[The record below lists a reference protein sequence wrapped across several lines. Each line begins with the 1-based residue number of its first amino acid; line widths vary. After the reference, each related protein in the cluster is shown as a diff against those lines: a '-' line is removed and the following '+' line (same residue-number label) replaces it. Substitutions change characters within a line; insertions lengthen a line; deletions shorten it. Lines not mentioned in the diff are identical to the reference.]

1 MTLQTQP
8 RRVTET
14 LDPKLFDGLSVY
26 QDVVLAGQTV
36 RSGVRDCH
44 QRWRVIE
51 PHLPAAGAFLDIG
64 SNFGW
69 FGLKICESRPGAVV
83 ASVEADPRSA
93 LIQRKVLSSH
103 AHRRI
108 ALLTDRADC
117 RLVSRFAAAGQ
128 RFDAALCLSILHWIP
143 DHRAFLTQLG
153 QIAARIVIEYPHPDE
168 ADAGSTKIRAEIG
181 DLAEY
186 LRRLFPNRPV
196 EQIGDCASHLSSQY
210 RRPIWLVGEADST
223 PTVPSGINARSMLES
238 GLSWPPRSW
247 WLNSLERGNFPQTGQ
262 PSLTAHGVQGKRA
275 DWERLSRRL
284 ERLPESSLYTR
295 SGYVQ
300 RQLLRVMRGVSRRAR
315 EILSASR

>member
-1 MTLQTQP
+1 MP
-8 RRVTET
+8 AM

-83 ASVEADPRSA
+83 ASVEADSRSA
-93 LIQRKVLSSH
+93 LIQRRILASH
-103 AHRRI
+103 EHRRI
-108 ALLTDRADC
+108 ALLTDRADR
-117 RLVSRFAAAGQ
+117 RLVARFASAGQ

-143 DHRAFLTQLG
+143 DHQAFLARLG

-181 DLAEY
+181 DLADY
-186 LRRLFPNRPV
+186 LKRLFPHRPV
-196 EQIGDCASHLSSQY
+196 EQIGDCASHLSSHY
-210 RRPIWLVGEADST
+210 RRPIWLVGEAGLT
-223 PTVPSGINARSMLES
+223 PVGESGLEVTSMLES

-247 WLNSLERGNFPQTGQ
+247 WLNSLERSDFPESGQ
-262 PSLTAHGVQGKRA
+262 PELTADGVRGERA
-275 DWERLSRRL
+275 EWERLSRRL
-284 ERLPESSLYTR
+284 ERLPESSLYPG

-300 RQLLRVMRGVSRRAR
+300 RQLRRLMGSVSRRTRALIR
-315 EILSASR
+315 